1 MWARDTAD
9 PFETGKPP
17 GNNVYGVHPFYMYMN
32 DYQSWI
38 GVYTNNAN
46 AQDWFVENDP
56 ADGKTYLTTVSTG
69 GIADIFVMVGHDPK

>member
-32 DYQSWI
+32 DY
-38 GVYTNNAN
+38 
-46 AQDWFVENDP
+46 
-56 ADGKTYLTTVSTG
+56 
-69 GIADIFVMVGHDPK
+69 